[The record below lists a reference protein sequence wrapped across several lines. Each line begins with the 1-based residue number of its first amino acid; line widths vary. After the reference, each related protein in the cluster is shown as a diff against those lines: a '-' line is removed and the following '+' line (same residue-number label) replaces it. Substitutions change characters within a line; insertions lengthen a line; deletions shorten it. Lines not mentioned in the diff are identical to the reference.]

1 MGKKAN
7 NPATDGEWVLE
18 EMLKVAM
25 EDELNDH
32 AKYRRLGKMA
42 KNRGDRQRLF
52 EIADDEARHYKLLTH
67 IYKKMHGGKSTQHKG
82 KGHAYKI
89 HRFDAAIGKSIAAEY
104 ETIAFQR
111 EILCRL
117 DCEEFKTV
125 LRSIMAAEQ
134 RHAQILENMLG
145 FCQGR

>member
-1 MGKKAN
+1 MGKSKKPKLKA
-7 NPATDGEWVLE
+7 DGEWILE

-32 AKYRRLGKMA
+32 IKYKRLAKMA
-42 KNRGDRQRLF
+42 KNGKDRHALF
-52 EIADDEARHYKLLTH
+52 EIADDEARHLKLFEH
-67 IYKKMHGGKSTQHKG
+67 IYKKLYGKKHPKL
-82 KGHAYKI
+82 KPRPRKI
-89 HRFDAAIGKSIAAEY
+89 YRFDETVGRSIADEY
-104 ETIAFQR
+104 EVISFYR

-117 DCEEFKTV
+117 GCEEFKTV

-134 RHAQILENMLG
+134 RHAQVLENMLG